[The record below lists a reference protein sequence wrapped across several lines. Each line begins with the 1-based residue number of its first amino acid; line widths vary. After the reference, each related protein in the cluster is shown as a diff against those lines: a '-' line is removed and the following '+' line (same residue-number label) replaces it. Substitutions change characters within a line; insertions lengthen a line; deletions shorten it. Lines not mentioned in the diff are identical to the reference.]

1 MRSNRRPD
9 VNPIEVTEFLKQVQ
23 EALDDESDRIVL
35 NADESCWRVLIPPK
49 RTITNKGKESVA
61 LNIKG
66 DKKAGFTIM
75 GTISSDGEKFPLF
88 MIAEG
93 ATERCR
99 KQLGN
104 HPNFSYKVIHT
115 ESGWMSSGGFLEYLG
130 WIREVVQNEK
140 IYLLVDQYP
149 THFTEDA
156 KVAAQKMNIILIPI
170 PKGGTDRYQP
180 LDRRIF
186 GIMKSMG
193 AARWSEIYYQN
204 PGIKLDKS

>member
-1 MRSNRRPD
+1 M
-9 VNPIEVTEFLKQVQ
+9 
-23 EALDDESDRIVL
+23 
-35 NADESCWRVLIPPK
+35 
-49 RTITNKGKESVA
+49 
-61 LNIKG
+61 
-66 DKKAGFTIM
+66 
-75 GTISSDGEKFPLF
+75 LF
-88 MIAEG
+88 
-93 ATERCR
+93 R
-99 KQLGN
+99 KQLGH
-104 HPNFSYKVIHT
+104 HPNFSNKVIHT
-115 ESGWMSSGGFLEYLG
+115 ESGWMSSGGFLEYLQ

-193 AARWSEIYYQN
+193 AAMWSEIYDQN
-204 PGIKLDKS
+204 PGIKLDKRLGARLALECWEKISKNNILAAWGFEHDETSSDAQESGDDPDFIPAIRPTGESKIRQ